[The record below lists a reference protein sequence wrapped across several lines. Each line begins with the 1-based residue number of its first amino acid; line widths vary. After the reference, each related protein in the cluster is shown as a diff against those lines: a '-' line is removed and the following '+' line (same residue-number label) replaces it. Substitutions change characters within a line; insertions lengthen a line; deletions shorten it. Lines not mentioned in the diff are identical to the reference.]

1 MPPSPPPTKPVA
13 PHFQLRRPPADP
25 DKPPCPY
32 RTGFTVYIK
41 SHIAVVDGRGPVGD
55 TSFQAVAKIYDPLY
69 YSFSHKDVSS
79 VPCDVTRFADQDYS
93 REAAAYEHLDAVGQA
108 GSIAPK
114 YFGSWTFNIGLHIGK
129 NTSPQSRQI
138 RLVLIEYLPGKSIRE
153 LCAGPVPAAAAFD
166 EAYRLEILARTLDAE
181 ANLRFK
187 GINHNELAA
196 RKVILHAP
204 PTPQG
209 QMAAQPSTIPRVVL
223 IDYNSSVIYARTIY
237 KIGPYDNTTLPPN
250 PMRTH
255 WKNSLQDFYGW
266 IPVTWET
273 KSKLR
278 QERLRKCFGGDHLA
292 SGSSEARYETLKL
305 PSRAVERQGLVPPC
319 PLSI

>member
-1 MPPSPPPTKPVA
+1 MAILPFRQWPISGSG
-13 PHFQLRRPPADP
+13 QDLRPA
-25 DKPPCPY
+25 
-32 RTGFTVYIK
+32 
-41 SHIAVVDGRGPVGD
+41 
-55 TSFQAVAKIYDPLY
+55 L

-153 LCAGPVPAAAAFD
+153 LCARPVPAAATFD
-166 EAYRLEILARTLDAE
+166 EAYRLEILARILDAE

-196 RKVILHAP
+196 RSH
-204 PTPQG
+204 T
-209 QMAAQPSTIPRVVL
+209 
-223 IDYNSSVIYARTIY
+223 
-237 KIGPYDNTTLPPN
+237 
-250 PMRTH
+250 
-255 WKNSLQDFYGW
+255 
-266 IPVTWET
+266 
-273 KSKLR
+273 
-278 QERLRKCFGGDHLA
+278 
-292 SGSSEARYETLKL
+292 
-305 PSRAVERQGLVPPC
+305 PC
-319 PLSI
+319 PSYSPRPNGSAT